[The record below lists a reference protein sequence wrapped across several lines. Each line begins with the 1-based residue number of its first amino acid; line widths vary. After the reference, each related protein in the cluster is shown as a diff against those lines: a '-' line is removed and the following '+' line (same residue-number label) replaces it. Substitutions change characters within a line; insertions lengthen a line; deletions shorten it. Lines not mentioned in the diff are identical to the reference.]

1 MTRRV
6 RPELTEAERAGRR
19 ARTVAILAASRRD
32 SIRESENH
40 GPRQLAEAAASRA
53 RGRRGEL
60 VGPHSRGRR
69 VPGARPAYRRRRLT
83 GRRAAAGGLGG
94 SCGPLEQRQS
104 RP

>member
-53 RGRRGEL
+53 RGRRSEL
-60 VGPHSRGRR
+60 VGLTHEAAACRALGRR
-69 VPGARPAYRRRRLT
+69 IAAAASRADAR
-83 GRRAAAGGLGG
+83 RRAASAA
-94 SCGPLEQRQS
+94 RAD
-104 RP
+104 R